1 MEIRERSRT
10 YAEAL
15 DCVFSLSKFGSKLGL
30 ERIRRIMSSLG
41 NPERQLRFVHVAG
54 TKGKGSVCAFAA
66 RMLEESGYT
75 VGLYI
80 SPSLVDVGERI
91 SVNGAMLSPKEFLE
105 AFDVVWGAIGSVSAD
120 DPVTVFEVFTA
131 MAIVHFVRRKVDVVV
146 WEVGLGGLY
155 DATNV
160 IPLPEVAVITNI
172 GLEHTD
178 RLGDTVEEIATQ
190 KAGIIKQEGVTV
202 LGHQDYPAA
211 QTTLLAQ
218 AEKMGNQILL
228 AGRDYSF
235 SSQRFTPD
243 SVSFDYEGVVLG
255 RRVSLPDVTIS
266 LRGIHQVQNAA
277 SAITAVVALAAKD
290 GIDIPEPAMRRALKQ
305 TFWPGRMELV
315 PGTPTILL
323 DGAHTRTAA
332 SYLVESLHAHFPGQR
347 FTMLFGVLMDKD
359 MDGIA
364 AILASEVDTIVL
376 TRVPDNGRAASPWE
390 LEEKFLHY
398 HPHGSIVVEDDS
410 SRAFEK
416 ARDLTPDG
424 SWLLVTGSLYLVGA
438 VRKLMGLYTFVRP

>member
-1 MEIRERSRT
+1 MEVSTQRT

-15 DCVFSLSKFGSKLGL
+15 DCVFSLAKFGSKLGL
-30 ERIRRIMSSLG
+30 ERIRRIMAALG
-41 NPERQLRFVHVAG
+41 NPERRLRFVHVAG
-54 TKGKGSVCAFAA
+54 TKGKGSVCAFTA
-66 RMLEESGYT
+66 RMLEEAGYT

-91 SVNGAMLSPKEFLE
+91 SINGAMLTPTDFLDV
-105 AFDVVWGAIGSVSAD
+105 FDVVWNAIGSVSDD

-131 MAIVHFVRRKVDVVV
+131 MAIVHFARTKVDIVV

-160 IPLPEVAVITNI
+160 IPVPEVAVITNI

-178 RLGDTVEEIATQ
+178 RLGNSVEEIATQ
-190 KAGIIKQEGVTV
+190 KAGIIKQGGIAV
-202 LGHQDYPAA
+202 LGRQDYPAA
-211 QTTLLAQ
+211 QATLLAQ
-218 AEKMGNQILL
+218 AEAMGNQVSL

-235 SSQRFTPD
+235 SSQRFTQD
-243 SVSFDYEGVVLG
+243 SVTFDYAGVVLG
-255 RRVSLPDVTIS
+255 RRVSFPDVTIS
-266 LRGIHQVQNAA
+266 LRGTHQVQNAA
-277 SAITAVVALAAKD
+277 SAITAVIALAVKD
-290 GIDIPEPAMRRALKQ
+290 GIDVPEPAMRRALEQ

-315 PGTPTILL
+315 PGTPTVLL

-332 SYLVESLHAHFPGQR
+332 RYLVESLHAHFPGQR

-364 AILASEVDTIVL
+364 GMLAPEVDMIVL

-390 LEEKFLHY
+390 LEEKFLRY
-398 HPHGSIVVEDDS
+398 HPHSSMVIEDDTEL
-410 SRAFEK
+410 AYDK
-416 ARDLTPDG
+416 ARSLTPDG

>member
-1 MEIRERSRT
+1 METRERSRT
-10 YAEAL
+10 YADAL
-15 DCVFSLSKFGSKLGL
+15 DCVFSLYKFGSKLGL
-30 ERIRRIMSSLG
+30 ERIRRIMASLG
-41 NPERQLRFVHVAG
+41 NQERRLRFVHVAG

-66 RMLEESGYT
+66 RMLEEAGYT

-91 SVNGAMLSPKEFLE
+91 SINGAMLSPKEFLD
-105 AFDVVWGAIGSVSAD
+105 AFDTVWGAIGSVSED
-120 DPVTVFEVFTA
+120 DTVTVFEVFTA
-131 MAIVHFVRRKVDVVV
+131 MAIVHFASRKVDVVI

-178 RLGDTVEEIATQ
+178 RLWNTAPEIATQ
-190 KAGIIKQEGVTV
+190 KAGIIKQGGVTV
-202 LGHQDYPAA
+202 LGRQDYPAA

-218 AEKMGNQILL
+218 AEKMENQILL
-228 AGRDYSF
+228 AGRDYTF

-243 SVSFDYEGVVLG
+243 SVAFDYEGVVLG
-255 RRVSLPDVTIS
+255 RRVSLPDVVIS
-266 LRGIHQVQNAA
+266 LRGVHQVQNAA
-277 SAITAVVALAAKD
+277 SAITAVVALAVKD
-290 GIDIPEPAMRRALKQ
+290 GIDVQEPAMRRAMKQ

-323 DGAHTRTAA
+323 DGAHTQTAA
-332 SYLVESLHAHFPGQR
+332 KYLVESLHAHFPGQH
-347 FTMLFGVLMDKD
+347 FTMLFGVLIDKD

-364 AILASEVDTIVL
+364 GMLASEVDTIVL
-376 TRVPDNGRAASPWE
+376 TRVPDNGRTASPWE
-390 LEEKFLHY
+390 LQEKFLLY
-398 HPHGSIVVEDDS
+398 HSRGSIVVEDDS

-416 ARDLTPDG
+416 ARSLTPDG

-438 VRKLMGLYTFVRP
+438 VRKLIGLYTFVRP